1 MMRMGTGLATTPS
14 AGSPTDPGSSC
25 RAIVDHPS
33 SATVKGFIGMKAVGP
48 FLSAENR
55 PFRGFRA
62 GRLPAPNPVLGDRAE
77 QCDDQ
82 PIPTGVHP
90 RAAVSYPHLGPP
102 WADVRE
108 QPPFDD

>member
-90 RAAVSYPHLGPP
+90 LRRGWLSSPRSA